1 MTAACLLHIDLS
13 RYCFYK
19 LLLLLLLLLLSLVNE
34 MLINLIYFMH
44 GIS

>member
-19 LLLLLLLLLLSLVNE
+19 LLLLLLLLSLVNE